1 MIEIINPLIDNENV
15 MVSKQLRKTKS
26 STNGNKKGNKPRRAA
41 SPQNKTAR
49 AKDGTARD
57 TLIKVAKHLFAHQGL
72 SGTSIRDIAKK
83 AGLNS
88 SLISYYFDSKEGLY
102 RACLQEIGESR
113 LAIAQEILKAPES
126 AEELRLRTRMF
137 LENMFGLYLE
147 DLDAGL
153 ILVREYDRAHSPAE
167 DVFRQTFLKIFD
179 MTTKFLKKAQE
190 NGLIDQNKDVF
201 ILSSLLFGTLSSQ
214 MRMDHIKERAYNRT
228 IKNRKERQKLL
239 DHVIDLFLK

>member
-1 MIEIINPLIDNENV
+1 MYKYRLQLEKSHFNHLIEIFNPLIDNENV
-15 MVSKQLRKTKS
+15 MASKQIK
-26 STNGNKKGNKPRRAA
+26 
-41 SPQNKTAR
+41 KTAR
-49 AKDGTARD
+49 SKNGTARE
-57 TLIKVAKHLFAHQGL
+57 TLIVAAKHLFAHQGL
-72 SGTSIRDIAKK
+72 SGTSIRDIAKR

-88 SLISYYFDSKEGLY
+88 SLISYYFESKEGLY

-113 LAIAQEILKAPES
+113 LAIAQEILKAPQTH
-126 AEELRLRTRMF
+126 EELILRTRMF

-153 ILVREYDRAHSPAE
+153 ILVREYDRHHSPAE

-190 NGLIDQNKDVF
+190 NGLIKEDRDVF

-239 DHVIDLFLK
+239 DHIVDIFLK